1 MDSQGRRMDDRMTET
16 FKPYEPDDSGYDAY
30 DDYDYPERKPTN
42 VLWGRV
48 AALVLALFLAFW
60 LGRATAGG
68 GDQDQVKELRAQL
81 TQAQEDNEQLSS
93 DLQAARDEAAA
104 AATETPDP
112 TSTEATDPVDE
123 PEGATYTVQP
133 GDTLRLIAQRL
144 CGDPE
149 VADQIEELNGIT
161 DATQLS
167 VGETLTLPSGCE
179 V

>member
-1 MDSQGRRMDDRMTET
+1 MDHRMTET
-16 FKPYEPDDSGYDAY
+16 FKPYEPDDPGYDAY
-30 DDYDYPERKPTN
+30 DDYDYPPGRKPN

-48 AALVLALFLAFW
+48 AALVVALFLAFW
-60 LGRATAGG
+60 IGRATAGG
-68 GDQDQVKELRAQL
+68 GEDGQVKELRTQL
-81 TQAQEDNEQLSS
+81 AQAQEDIEQLSS

-104 AATETPDP
+104 ATETPDP
-112 TSTEATDPVDE
+112 AATEATDPVDE
-123 PEGATYTVQP
+123 PEGATYTVEP

-149 VADQIEELNGIT
+149 IADQIEELNGIT